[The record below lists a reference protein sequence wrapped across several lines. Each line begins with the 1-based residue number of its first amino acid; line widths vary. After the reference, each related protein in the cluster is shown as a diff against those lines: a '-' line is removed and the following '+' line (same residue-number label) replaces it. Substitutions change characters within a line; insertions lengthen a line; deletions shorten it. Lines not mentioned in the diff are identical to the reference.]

1 MIPGMLPKICHLAA
15 YKNEGLESNLA
26 IPDARPLGKGPGQAR
41 SAWREIYRD
50 LSIVKVK

>member
-26 IPDARPLGKGPGQAR
+26 IPDARHWARAQAKHEVPGGKSTAT
-41 SAWREIYRD
+41 
-50 LSIVKVK
+50 